1 MSGLF
6 GSFSRPAP
14 RDQRDPA
21 PRDPRRN
28 PAPPDPAPRDLR
40 LDPRRD
46 GRGADPRALVPLSE
60 ARSRF
65 DDDRLSHSGSTQDDA
80 RRPAARP
87 DSVENQVV
95 YLQKKTAGLIKDR
108 NTMQE
113 RLDKQDRELALL
125 RDRVANLDR
134 PPDFT
139 GRDFAKAVTH
149 ELCVAMESS
158 ERIETSFRRA
168 FGKLLE
174 EKTSDAA
181 AGALLLPALLRA
193 AKGALSTTGDTKP
206 GISADIRRDV
216 RNRFT
221 MATLRL
227 SPTEDDAIA
236 LARLFE
242 AGAFVSAANDGEYRA
257 HVHSVTFMLKDE
269 LENAARAPEASRTL
283 TLVTALAVHLGNIE
297 YGDDRA
303 LLESAVQRVDAA
315 RASVDEPV
323 EPPGQAPAT
332 PPARRDSD
340 SDESEAE
347 DGEIDRSAKSIVKGA
362 GKASKPPSAAASPE
376 PTRPKKRHRPEE
388 K

>member
-95 YLQKKTAGLIKDR
+95 YLQKKTAGLVKDR

-174 EKTSDAA
+174 EKTPTPPPARCCCRRSSARQGRA
-181 AGALLLPALLRA
+181 EHHRRHEAGH
-193 AKGALSTTGDTKP
+193 
-206 GISADIRRDV
+206 SADIRRAV
-216 RNRFT
+216 RNWPT

-242 AGAFVSAANDGEYRA
+242 AG
-257 HVHSVTFMLKDE
+257 
-269 LENAARAPEASRTL
+269 
-283 TLVTALAVHLGNIE
+283 
-297 YGDDRA
+297 
-303 LLESAVQRVDAA
+303 
-315 RASVDEPV
+315 
-323 EPPGQAPAT
+323 
-332 PPARRDSD
+332 RR
-340 SDESEAE
+340 E
-347 DGEIDRSAKSIVKGA
+347 R
-362 GKASKPPSAAASPE
+362 
-376 PTRPKKRHRPEE
+376 RQ
-388 K
+388 